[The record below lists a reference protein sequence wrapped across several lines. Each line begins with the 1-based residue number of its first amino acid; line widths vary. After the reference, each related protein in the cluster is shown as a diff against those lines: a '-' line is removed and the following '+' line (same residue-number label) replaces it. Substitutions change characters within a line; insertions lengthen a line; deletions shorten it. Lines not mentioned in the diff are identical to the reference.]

1 LAVQSFPTKVGS
13 FSLNVAYYG
22 FVAPFFFFFFGGML
36 ESAARFWA
44 ELEWRAGAGVAGKK
58 K

>member
-22 FVAPFFFFFFGGML
+22 FVAPFFFFFGGML